1 MNQFNTA
8 VDAIRSNALRSI
20 LTTLAIIIG
29 TAAVIT
35 MVSMGSSA
43 QKAIDDSIT
52 KLEQGRSMFIQV
64 GRGLDHLVTEKEL
77 LI

>member
-1 MNQFNTA
+1 MLIRESINTA

-43 QKAIDDSIT
+43 QKAII
-52 KLEQGRSMFIQV
+52 
-64 GRGLDHLVTEKEL
+64 
-77 LI
+77 